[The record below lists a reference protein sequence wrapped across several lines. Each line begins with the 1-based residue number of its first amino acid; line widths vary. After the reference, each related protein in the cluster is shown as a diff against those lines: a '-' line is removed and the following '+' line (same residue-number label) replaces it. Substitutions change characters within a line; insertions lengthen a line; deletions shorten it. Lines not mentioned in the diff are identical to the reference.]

1 MPEVRNQQPA
11 CSRNVLNHR
20 LYNEVRK
27 MLRPAHILWVIL
39 ALQTGSAAPVEMSSG
54 VFRGQ
59 FESSQ
64 GTATSG
70 QITARSA
77 DGSSYFCGYDS
88 RSYFEMDKER
98 IMAAKLATKLMPGD
112 PVMIV
117 ADRRPG
123 SRACYTRI
131 LHVLPPAPPPRRPS
145 APPAKPKYEIQPMRG
160 DRTFSGIVAR
170 LDAGR
175 ITLKT
180 RDGEET
186 LMVRPDTRFLEGG
199 SRSTASALP
208 VNAHVFVRAGQNL
221 DGVLEAYQVMWGDI
235 LTVR

>member
-1 MPEVRNQQPA
+1 MP
-11 CSRNVLNHR
+11 
-20 LYNEVRK
+20 
-27 MLRPAHILWVIL
+27 
-39 ALQTGSAAPVEMSSG
+39 SG
-54 VFRGQ
+54 LFRGH
-59 FESSQ
+59 FESSE

-70 QITARSA
+70 QITARAA
-77 DGSSYFCGYDS
+77 DGSTYFCGYDS

-98 IMAAKLATKLMPGD
+98 VVTAKLAAKLMPGD

-131 LHVLPPAPPPRRPS
+131 LHVLPPTPAPRRAS
-145 APPAKPKYEIQPMRG
+145 AAPVKPKYEIQPMRG
-160 DRTFSGIVAR
+160 DRTFSGIVLR
-170 LDAGR
+170 LEAGR
-175 ITLKT
+175 VTLRT

-186 LMVRPDTRFLEGG
+186 LTVRQDTRFLDGG

-208 VNAHVFVRAGQNL
+208 VNAHVFIRAGQNL
-221 DGVLEAYQVMWGDI
+221 HGDLEAYQIMWGDI